1 MSTSI
6 TINDDQTL
14 KVEWTG
20 KRGRGS
26 LFQIAAVGNAA
37 NVNRLNLKQL
47 LAVFISVR
55 LNPFPLG
62 KDEETYKK
70 VLAEVE
76 KPDGQFTNVVNK
88 LSGVSLG
95 QMRKELV
102 EAAGSGFN
110 APHDMYISAAV
121 KVLFPEPVEDDTRL
135 LDVI

>member
-1 MSTSI
+1 MSTQI
-6 TINDDQTL
+6 TIKEDQTL
-14 KVEWTG
+14 DVKWVG

-26 LFQIAAVGNAA
+26 LFQVAAVGNAA
-37 NVNRLNLKQL
+37 NVNRLDKNQL

-62 KDEETYKK
+62 KDEETYSK

-76 KPDGQFTNVVNK
+76 KPDGEFSNVVSK
-88 LSGVSLG
+88 LSGFSLG
-95 QMRKELV
+95 ELRKELV

-110 APHDMYISAAV
+110 ALHDMYISAAV
-121 KVLFPEPVEDDTRL
+121 RVLFPEPIEDTRL

>member
-6 TINDDQTL
+6 TINEDQTL

-26 LFQIAAVGNAA
+26 LFQIAAAGNAA
-37 NVNRLNLKQL
+37 NVNRLNMNQL
-47 LAVFISVR
+47 LAVFIAVK

-62 KDEETYKK
+62 KEEETYKK

-76 KPDGQFTNVVNK
+76 KHDGRFADVVNK
-88 LSGVSLG
+88 LSSIPLG

-102 EAAGSGFN
+102 EAAGGGFN
-110 APHDMYISAAV
+110 APHDMYISTAV
-121 KVLFPEPVEDDTRL
+121 SVLFPEPEPV
-135 LDVI
+135 